1 MSSSSSSRRRGRQVA
16 RHASA
21 REGERRRSG
30 RAGQRARVR
39 AHLDCGGFHTTRA
52 RMRGGTP
59 LGALDIYIAPPP
71 LEAWG
76 AVIQSCRASRKCAAT
91 RPTIASITLRTRRR
105 ESQVPIE
112 PLPHRTSCQSSMHS
126 LASGHSK
133 KVGSDASHNGASSP
147 TCEAQHNRPRCGGSA
162 SMLTSPDAH
171 HAAKPKLEAV
181 PAARGESDAAMASN
195 APTAKMF
202 S

>member
-1 MSSSSSSRRRGRQVA
+1 
-16 RHASA
+16 
-21 REGERRRSG
+21 
-30 RAGQRARVR
+30 
-39 AHLDCGGFHTTRA
+39 
-52 RMRGGTP
+52 MRGGTP

-91 RPTIASITLRTRRR
+91 RPTIASITLRTRRH

-133 KVGSDASHNGASSP
+133 KVGSDASRNGASSP
-147 TCEAQHNRPRCGGSA
+147 TCEAQHHRPRYGGSA
-162 SMLTSPDAH
+162 SMLADPDAH
-171 HAAKPKLEAV
+171 HAANPKQRPRRQAGGGR
-181 PAARGESDAAMASN
+181 RGSNGVKRSPRRRCFRKTASPWTPFAPSDLHN
-195 APTAKMF
+195 GR
-202 S
+202 